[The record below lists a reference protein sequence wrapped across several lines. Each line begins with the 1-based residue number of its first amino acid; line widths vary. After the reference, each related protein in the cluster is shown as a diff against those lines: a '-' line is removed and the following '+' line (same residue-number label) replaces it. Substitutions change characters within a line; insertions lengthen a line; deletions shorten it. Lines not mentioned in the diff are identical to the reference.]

1 MDKEFKTTFIPKKN
15 LATPSQ
21 IGSAVRNRK
30 ATGLVGLIAVLLF
43 ITTAVSVIG
52 VFLYK
57 LRLETVVK
65 DQIESINRA
74 EKAFEPNTIVELKK
88 LDIRLRA
95 ATELLENHVAVVDFF
110 ESFAETTL
118 PDIQYSGI
126 DIDFSQDVPT
136 VTTDGLARG
145 YLAIAQ
151 QSDILEE
158 NRYIQNPIFS
168 DFSRTDVDRISFSL
182 TFSIN
187 PELLVYGRSLQD
199 IQPVPQEGQVEAI
212 DTESAIIE
220 DQSTVLPTGRDVE
233 FNQ

>member
-1 MDKEFKTTFIPKKN
+1 MDKEFKTTFIPKRN
-15 LATPSQ
+15 LATPNE
-21 IGSAVRNRK
+21 IGSTVRNRK

-57 LRLETVVK
+57 LRLDTIVK

-95 ATELLENHVAVVDFF
+95 ATELLQNHVAVVDFF

-182 TFSIN
+182 SFSIN

-199 IQPVPQEGQVEAI
+199 IQPVSQEGQEI
-212 DTESAIIE
+212 DTEGAIIE
-220 DQSTVLPTGRDVE
+220 DQSTLLPAGRDVE